1 LDKQLP
7 NNLIDYNLLFNIPLE
22 LRLLNQWVVWA
33 YEFDA
38 MGKLTK
44 VLKNP
49 HNPEYNASVSKS
61 STWSSFEHVFNVA
74 RSRNMLVGFVITAD
88 CGYCCIDMDNA
99 YEKNEDGTLKF
110 SDPVAIQKKQTFIAE
125 KFNSYQEISPSG
137 FGLHIW
143 IKASVPNGRKR
154 EGVEI
159 YPGGRFMSFTGNV
172 FNNVSI
178 GDYNDLANQLWQEM
192 GKEQKSVATDITGLT
207 KPQSIEDQE
216 ILRIASTAANGDKFI
231 ELYEGRWQNMYPSQ
245 SEADQAL
252 MNFICFYTQ
261 NVEQVKRIFL
271 ASALGKTIGRKAKP
285 ENYLMHE
292 RYGLVPKAFDKTLP
306 TLNIDT
312 LRNNLEDQLAITRT
326 SNCGQPET
334 SNPVPAVQVPST
346 GNLAPFCPY
355 PSNPQ
360 AENGLSR
367 ANLEAVFCPIA
378 PVQPVQPVQTV
389 VPALPV
395 QAPVSVPQTHIEN
408 VISETLNTSAVTVP
422 PGIIGEIARFIHDAA
437 PRPVPEIAIVAAL
450 GLMAGV
456 CGRAYNVSGTGL
468 NQYIFLLAQ
477 TGRGKEAI
485 SSGISTLMNAVYK
498 TVPNAKRFIGP
509 AKIASSPALMKYITK
524 NSKSFVSIMGE
535 FADTLKKMSNGSKD
549 TNKQDLRIDML
560 DLFNKSGHGN
570 VLGSLIYS
578 DKDKSTEVIT
588 APAFSVI
595 GESTNDKF
603 YEHLSKEMILEGLL
617 PRFNIIEY
625 HGDRPPL
632 NKAHKSVKPSSQL
645 VDYFSSICAYCDQL
659 NNGDQ
664 VLNVQFSIEAEIEFD
679 KFDKLCDW
687 KINTEIGAFRE
698 LWNRAHIKALK
709 LAALL
714 AVGVNYINPIIDIEC
729 TNWAINL
736 VRKDIENIL
745 SKFETGEVGAINVQ
759 NEQIVEV
766 KKALKSYVTKEW
778 SQVQSYSGATLSTW
792 NQRIIPHSYVSAICR
807 TKTPFKTD
815 RLGPIPALNM
825 VIKSMLECGDIVELT
840 PIDKRNKGLS
850 GAAKMYMIV
859 NFMGM

>member
-1 LDKQLP
+1 MNPDVS
-7 NNLIDYNLLFNIPLE
+7 IYYNIPEE
-22 LRLLNQWVVWA
+22 LRKLNQWCNWKLV
-33 YEFDA
+33 DA
-38 MGKLTK
+38 GSDKPAKQPINSRTGKL
-44 VLKNP
+44 
-49 HNPEYNASVSKS
+49 ASVSNS
-61 STWSSFEHVFNVA
+61 STWSTFEEA
-74 RSRNMLVGFVITAD
+74 IAAAPYCSGIGFIFTKE
-88 CGYCCIDMDNA
+88 CGYCGIDLDDP
-99 YEKNEDGTLKF
+99 YEKLSDGTFKYAN
-110 SDPVAIQKKQTFIAE
+110 PEAIANRNQFIVVTFPG
-125 KFNSYQEISPSG
+125 YWEISQSG
-137 FGLHIW
+137 KGLHGIV
-143 IKASVPNGRKR
+143 KAYVETGRRR
-154 EGVEI
+154 ESAEI
-159 YPGGRFMSFTGNV
+159 YCTGRYFVMTGNV
-172 FNNVSI
+172 FS
-178 GDYNDLANQLWQEM
+178 NDPIVNHSFNIQQLWLQM
-192 GKEQKSVATDITGLT
+192 GKEQVQPTDMTGLI
-207 KPQSIEDQE
+207 KPQTLEDAE
-216 ILRIASTAANGDKFI
+216 IYRIASTASNGAKFI
-231 ELYEGRWQNMYPSQ
+231 ELWEGRWEQFNYAGNQSDADIALLNM
-245 SEADQAL
+245 L
-252 MNFICFYTQ
+252 VFYTQ
-261 NVEQVKRIFL
+261 NTEQIVRMFHT
-271 ASALGKTIGRKAKP
+271 SALGKRPKAHRHD
-285 ENYLMHE
+285 YL
-292 RYGLVPKAFDKTLP
+292 YKFCLPKAFDQTLP

-312 LRNNLEDQLAITRT
+312 LRNNLEDQLASTRAVAT
-326 SNCGQPET
+326 TIEAQPATECGQVET
-334 SNPVPAVQVPST
+334 PNPAPSVQAPST

-355 PSNPQ
+355 PSQ
-360 AENGLSR
+360 GATENGLSR
-367 ANLEAVFCPIA
+367 ANLEAVFCPIVPVLVA
-378 PVQPVQPVQTV
+378 PVQPVQ
-389 VPALPV
+389 
-395 QAPVSVPQTHIEN
+395 APISVPQTHIEN
-408 VISETLNTSAVTVP
+408 VISETLNTSSSVTVP

-485 SSGISTLMNAVYK
+485 SSGISTLMNSVYK

-632 NKAHKSVKPSSQL
+632 NKAHKSVKPSNQL

-729 TNWAINL
+729 TNWAITL

-778 SQVQSYSGATLSTW
+778 NQVQSYSGATLSTW

-825 VIKSMLECGDIVELT
+825 VIKSMLECGDIVELS
-840 PIDKRNKGLS
+840 PIDKRAKGLS